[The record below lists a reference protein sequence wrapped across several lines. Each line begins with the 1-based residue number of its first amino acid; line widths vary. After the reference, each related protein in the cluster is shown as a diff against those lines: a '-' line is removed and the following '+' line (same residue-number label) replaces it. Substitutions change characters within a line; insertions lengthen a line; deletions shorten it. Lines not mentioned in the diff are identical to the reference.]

1 MLINWKIDYV
11 DFKPAEKQ
19 AANYYVYG
27 EPYWFFNIWLLD
39 KAKFIPYGTDYSS
52 IGKIEYEKINATE
65 PYIICVD
72 GGWRD
77 RKTLIEGY
85 EKN

>member
-1 MLINWKIDYV
+1 MLILNQRRNKLQIIM
-11 DFKPAEKQ
+11 FTE
-19 AANYYVYG
+19 NHIG
-27 EPYWFFNIWLLD
+27 FLNIWLLD

-77 RKTLIEGY
+77 RKTLIEGH